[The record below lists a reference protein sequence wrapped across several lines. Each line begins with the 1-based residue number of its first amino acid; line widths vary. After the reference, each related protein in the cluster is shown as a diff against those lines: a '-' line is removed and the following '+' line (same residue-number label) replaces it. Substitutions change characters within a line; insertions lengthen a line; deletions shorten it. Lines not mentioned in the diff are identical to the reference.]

1 MKKLRKAFI
10 ISVMSITVLSTTM
23 FAVPMQVGAAAQAG
37 DLIKMNGLSS
47 VYYLGADNKRYVF
60 PNEATY
66 FSWYSDFSGVVT
78 IPQAEL
84 ESYPLGKNVT
94 VRPGTKLVKITTNPK
109 VYAVT
114 TNGMLLAI
122 PDEATAKTL
131 YGANWAKRVVDVA
144 DSFFQNYTI
153 STYTVSATAY
163 PAGSLVKFGTDA
175 TVYYIAEDG
184 KARAIASE
192 AVMAAN
198 RFKMSDVITATIAAP
213 MTGTPITGAESGLT
227 DTASGAGGVAN
238 AGTGVSVSLSGDTA
252 ASATIP
258 SSSSLV
264 PFISVNLT
272 AAADG
277 AVTVQNMTFTRTG
290 TGATTDF
297 TGGYLYAGD
306 VRLSTLRSVSSSDN
320 TISFNSLNLAI
331 PAGTTKTVTLK
342 MNAAA
347 SKTGNHA
354 FKLATAGAIVT
365 NGAVVS
371 GTFPI
376 TGNTLSYSSVNAGT
390 ITITGAD
397 TASTVKVGATNV
409 VIGEFDLANNSS
421 TEDVNIYSIRLK
433 QEGTAA
439 FDAVKNISLD
449 LDGTVKLSGLVMS
462 SDKFVDFKLDTPYLL
477 KKSTTITATVRGDIV
492 TDITKTVSL
501 YLNNVADVDARG
513 TAYGT
518 NYSAG
523 ITAGSLGS
531 GTGNTVTIQG
541 SDIDVSLDGPAASD
555 IKDDTTNVV
564 LANFK
569 VKSNNEDVNME
580 TLRIKLSQSVATA
593 ASTLTNVEMVDSTNN
608 ASYSVTDPGNGD
620 VYLDFENIYLTKGVQ
635 YNFQIRADVP
645 NGAATGAIYS
655 VSLGFGTLTASTASM
670 TAKFQDA
677 DETAVATTNMSSS
690 SLTGKNMTVAAPSI
704 DFSKVTTSNATYVE
718 NTKGVL
724 LFKGKLTASAVSD
737 LKVSKVKLTGS
748 FGTVNSL
755 DDTFDKLYLY
765 AASDDMGTAL
775 DTETSLTDA
784 TAVSFSG
791 FNLTVPKGTSNGI
804 YVTVRGDVKNNP
816 TAGTV
821 AMHWGDGT
829 ATTTN
834 FTVKDENNDALVAGS
849 YAVSLTNGQTT
860 TISGSG
866 TFTMAFDSNYTGIS
880 AAKNVLA
887 GSEVMVGRIKLTAQN
902 EDAKIED
909 FTLMNWTGN
918 ATADDVAY
926 LNLYSDSA
934 MTTKIG
940 TATFDSSKRATFD
953 NVNITVTTAASK
965 YVYIGAV
972 VKGINYSTANMA
984 DATATAGRT
993 IALRIA
999 SSSYSTDYDVKALG
1013 VSTGDELSQTGI
1025 ASTTDTNTAT
1035 VMGATISNITSAF
1048 ANGLLANGTGKDIFS
1063 FKVTV
1068 PESSNL
1074 DYDMSELGVKLAS
1087 STFTVATSSG
1097 VVLSTFKVERVG
1109 GQNGEKTVFGAT
1121 SNPAMGNGTFLIDF
1135 ATTYGTDQDLIVKPG
1150 QTAEYVVK
1158 ATITGVDANDS
1169 LQVTMENINSSS
1181 NVMYTHNTGAIG
1193 VDGVDTS
1200 TVYTLIPGITYVR
1213 GGSLTN

>member
-37 DLIKMNGLSS
+37 DLIKMDGLSS

-131 YGANWAKRVVDVA
+131 YGDMWAKRVVDVA

-184 KARAIASE
+184 TARAIASE

-213 MTGTPITGAESGLT
+213 MTGTPITGAESALT

-297 TGGYLYAGD
+297 LGGYLYAGD
-306 VRLSTLRSVSSSDN
+306 TRLSTLRSVSSSDN
-320 TISFNSLNLAI
+320 TISFNALNLAI

-342 MNAAA
+342 MNADA

-354 FKLATAGAIVT
+354 FKLASASSIIT

-390 ITITGAD
+390 VTLTGANTD
-397 TASTVKVGATNV
+397 STVKVGATNV
-409 VIGEFDLANNSS
+409 VIGEFDLRNNSS

-439 FDAVKNISLD
+439 YDAVKSISLD
-449 LDGTVKLSGLVMS
+449 LDGTVKLSGLMMTA
-462 SDKFVDFKLDTPYLL
+462 DKYVEFKLDTPYLL

-501 YLNNVADVDARG
+501 YLNNAADVDARG

-523 ITAGSLGS
+523 ITNSFGT

-541 SDIDVSLDGPAASD
+541 SDVDVSLDGPAASD
-555 IKDDTTNVV
+555 IKDDSKDVI

-569 VKSNNEDVNME
+569 IKSNTEDINIE
-580 TLRIKLSQSVATA
+580 TLRVKLSQSVATA
-593 ASTLTNVEMVDSTNN
+593 ASTLTNVEMVDSANN
-608 ASYSVTDPGNGD
+608 ASYTVTDPGTGD
-620 VYLDFENIYLTKGVQ
+620 RYLDFENIYLTKGVQ

-645 NGAATGAIYS
+645 DGAATGAIYS

-677 DETAVATTNMSSS
+677 DETAVTTTNTSAST
-690 SLTGKNMTVAAPSI
+690 LTGKNMTVAAPSI

-724 LFKGKLTASAVSD
+724 LYKGKITASSVSD
-737 LKVSKVKLTGS
+737 LKVSKVKLTGT
-748 FGTVNSL
+748 FGTINSL
-755 DDTFDKLYLY
+755 DDAFDKLYLY

-775 DTETSLTDA
+775 DTETSLTNA

-791 FNLTVPKGTSNGI
+791 FNLNIPKGSSNGI
-804 YVTVRGDVKNNP
+804 YVVVRGDVKNNP
-816 TAGTV
+816 TAGTL

-834 FTVKDENNDALVAGS
+834 FTVKDVDNNALVADS
-849 YAVSLTNGQTT
+849 YATSLTDGQTT

-866 TFTMAFDSNYTGIS
+866 TFTMAWDSNMTGLN

-887 GSEVMVGRIKLTAQN
+887 GTEVLVGRIKLTAQN

-909 FTLMNWTGN
+909 FSLYNYTGD

-926 LNLYSDSA
+926 LNLYSDAA

-940 TATFDSSKRATFD
+940 SASLNSSRVAEFAD
-953 NVNITVTTAASK
+953 VNITVSKTAAK
-965 YVYIGAV
+965 YVYVGAV

-984 DATATAGRT
+984 DATATAART

-999 SSSYSTDYDVKALG
+999 SSTYSTSYDVKALG
-1013 VSTGDELSQTGI
+1013 VSTGDELSLTGV

-1035 VMGATISNITSAF
+1035 IMGAVISNITSAF
-1048 ANGLLANGTGKDIFS
+1048 ANGLLANGTAKDVFS
-1063 FKVTV
+1063 FKVTA

-1074 DYDMSELGVKLAS
+1074 DYDMTGLGVKLATT
-1087 STFTVATSSG
+1087 TFTVATSAG
-1097 VVLSTFKVERVG
+1097 VIFDTFKVERVG
-1109 GQNGEKTVFGAT
+1109 GQNGETAAKGVTSGTAT
-1121 SNPAMGNGTFLIDF
+1121 AISGSTFVINF
-1135 ATTYGTDQDLIVKPG
+1135 ANTYGTNQDLIVKPG
-1150 QTAEYVVK
+1150 ETAEFVIK
-1158 ATITGVDANDS
+1158 ATISGVDANDS
-1169 LQVTMENINSSS
+1169 AQTTLEGLAS
-1181 NVMYTHNTGAIG
+1181 NVNYTHNTGTAG
-1193 VDGVDTS
+1193 VDGADITA
-1200 TVYTLIPGITYVR
+1200 VYTLLPGVTYVR